1 MIDFSIIVP
10 CRDEEDNVEII
21 LNNIQKNCIYQN
33 YEIIFIDDYSQDR
46 TLNKIKEFSIKHQN
60 IFYHINKKKGLG
72 GAISLGLKKAQGK
85 YITIMMADSA
95 DSIDDLNS
103 YFKIIQENEFDAIFG
118 SRFIHGSE
126 IVDYPKFKLFLN
138 RIFNYITKILFF
150 SDYNDFTNSFKI
162 YKKEVID
169 KIHPIVSENFNIF
182 LELPLKTI
190 SRGFTY
196 KIVPIKYFNRK
207 KGKAKFKI
215 KELGSS
221 YLFTL
226 LYCFLE
232 KILLNKKFK

>member
-46 TLNKIKEFSIKHQN
+46 TLNKIKEFSTKHQN

-72 GAISLGLKKAQGK
+72 GAISLGLIKAQGK

>member
-21 LNNIQKNCIYQN
+21 LENIKKNCDYQN
-33 YEIIFIDDYSQDR
+33 YEIIFIEDYSKDN
-46 TLNKIKEFSIKHQN
+46 TLNKLKEFSAKHQN
-60 IFYHINKKKGLG
+60 TFYYINKKKGLG
-72 GAISLGLKKAQGK
+72 GAISLGLKNANGK

-95 DSIDDLNS
+95 DSIDDLNN
-103 YFKIIQENEFDAIFG
+103 YFKIIKENKFDAIFG
-118 SRFIHGSE
+118 SRFIKGSK
-126 IVDYPKFKLFLN
+126 IVHYPKLKLFLN
-138 RIFNYITKILFF
+138 RIFNYFTKILFF

-162 YKKEVID
+162 YKREVIEN
-169 KIHPIVSENFNIF
+169 IYPIVSENFNIF

-196 KIVPIKYFNRK
+196 KIIPIKYFNRT

>member
-10 CRDEEDNVEII
+10 CRDEDGNVEII
-21 LNNIQKNCIYQN
+21 LNNIQKNCIYQS
-33 YEIIFIDDYSQDR
+33 YEIIFIDDYSQDN
-46 TLNKIKEFSIKHQN
+46 TLNKIKEFSTKHQN
-60 IFYHINKKKGLG
+60 IFYYINKKKGLG

-103 YFKIIQENEFDAIFG
+103 YFKIIKENEFDAIFG

-126 IVDYPKFKLFLN
+126 IIDYPKLKLFLN

-232 KILLNKKFK
+232 KNTFKKKI

>member
-10 CRDEEDNVEII
+10 CRDEDGNVEII
-21 LNNIQKNCIYQN
+21 LNNIQKNCIYQS
-33 YEIIFIDDYSQDR
+33 YEIIFIDDYSQDH
-46 TLNKIKEFSIKHQN
+46 TLNKIKEFSTKHQN
-60 IFYHINKKKGLG
+60 IFYYINKKKGLG

-126 IVDYPKFKLFLN
+126 IIDYPKFKLFLN

-232 KILLNKKFK
+232 KILLKKKYK

>member
-10 CRDEEDNVEII
+10 CRDEEDNIEII

-95 DSIDDLNS
+95 DSIDDLNN

-118 SRFIHGSE
+118 SRFIRGSE

>member
-46 TLNKIKEFSIKHQN
+46 TLNKIKEFSTKHQN

>member
-10 CRDEEDNVEII
+10 CRDEDGNVEII
-21 LNNIQKNCIYQN
+21 LNNIQKNCIYQS
-33 YEIIFIDDYSQDR
+33 YEIIFIDDYSQDN
-46 TLNKIKEFSIKHQN
+46 TLNKIKEFSTKHQN
-60 IFYHINKKKGLG
+60 IFYYINKKKGLG

-103 YFKIIQENEFDAIFG
+103 YFKIIKENEFDAIFG

-126 IVDYPKFKLFLN
+126 IIDYPKLKLFLN

-232 KILLNKKFK
+232 KILLKKKYK